1 MPLTHGYHENSR
13 GIGVAD
19 MAHAIRSG
27 RPHRCDASLAF
38 HALEVMQ
45 AAERAGALASSIS
58 GSGPSIFAMCHGP
71 QVARRVGHAM
81 QQAFRR
87 AGLESSLLI
96 SAADCP
102 GATRC

>member
-45 AAERAGALASSIS
+45 AFEKSQTTGCRVDIGYSVERPA
-58 GSGPSIFAMCHGP
+58 
-71 QVARRVGHAM
+71 
-81 QQAFRR
+81 AFPMD
-87 AGLESSLLI
+87 LL
-96 SAADCP
+96 P
-102 GATRC
+102 GVLDD